1 MTRKDKIY
9 YLTLKGEKIEWH
21 SRTSDGRLVIDA
33 IEIDGEWRE
42 FKSTSKDQV
51 AAGQRID
58 LLYYNWT
65 MGD

>member
-21 SRTSDGRLVIDA
+21 LRESDHRLRIDA

-42 FKSTSKDQV
+42 FKSTTKDQV
-51 AAGQRID
+51 AAGQYID
-58 LLYYNWT
+58 LLYDEWI